1 MAGTQPAAPLT
12 TVLKHELDKNN
23 MVSANRLS
31 GETQQ
36 PVWNLPGICAEF
48 FPLRL
53 GQDP

>member
-1 MAGTQPAAPLT
+1 MARTQPAAPLT
-12 TVLKHELDKNN
+12 TVLKHDLAKNN

-31 GETQQ
+31 EETQQ
-36 PVWNLPGICAEF
+36 PVWNLLDICAEF